1 MIIQD
6 VDQLV
11 CIDESDSF
19 ASSMGMAFP
28 TDAGNAQYYEK
39 TGDTVSKVSPS
50 FSDANNKRLI
60 FFPQIFS
67 AIGNQYLTPGNND
80 IFTFRLNNL
89 TAENA
94 IIAQGTLAQFS
105 GGTALV
111 NGSRVWSTAEQGKA
125 QTYAQV
131 FKAMTHT
138 FNGITVPALAI
149 IGDPAYGTQA
159 DMQIYCTCNFDNGN
173 ISCKGDMEIRPR
185 SETAFKVVI
194 EASSSLGGN
203 DQVIDNSSEYIMLTA
218 SLLKNGSANGV
229 SGATFKW
236 WKLEDKDDESKKLTA
251 ETGHPEKLKVTESMV
266 NGHQEFVVGV
276 VYGGST
282 YYASITVNDI
292 QDQWTINKGRTV
304 YADSQK
310 NSTVENS
317 NVIRL
322 PNVVSYSPSV
332 VDSHTGAAYS
342 GAGSWTFNFV
352 LKDNNKNTILTSSV
366 VPFEVP
372 GSTVRQYGGV
382 NVHITATNS
391 SI

>member
-28 TDAGNAQYYEK
+28 TDAGNAQYYDK

-50 FSDANNKRLI
+50 FSNATNKRLI

-67 AIGNQYLTPGNND
+67 AIGNQYLTPGSND

-89 TAENA
+89 TAESA

-159 DMQIYCTCNFDNGN
+159 DMQVYCTCNFDNGN
-173 ISCKGDMEIRPR
+173 ISCKGDMEIRPM
-185 SETAFKVVI
+185 SETAYKVVI

-203 DQVIDNSSEYIMLTA
+203 DQVIDKSSEYIMLTA

-282 YYASITVNDI
+282 YYASITINDI
-292 QDQWTINKGRTV
+292 QDQWAINKGRTV

-310 NSTVENS
+310 NSPVENS

-332 VDSHTGAAYS
+332 VDSHTGAAYN
-342 GAGSWTFNFV
+342 GTGTWTFNFV
-352 LKDNNKNTILTSSV
+352 LKDNNKNTITTSSA
-366 VPFEVP
+366 VPFEVT
-372 GSTVRQYGGV
+372 GSTVKQYGGV